1 MTRSKD
7 SNLIIERCEIEGLM
21 VIKPTVH
28 GDARGAF
35 AEVWR
40 ENRYAEVL
48 PAVTFCQDNVSVSSR
63 GVLRGLHF
71 QKQFPQAKL
80 VTVLEGSIF
89 DVAVDLRSGS
99 PFFGRWVGVTLKPFE
114 QFFIP
119 EGFAHGFLCLS
130 KKAVIGY
137 RCSDYYHPEDE
148 GSIHYADPD
157 LAITWPITEN
167 LSLSEKDAQAK
178 SFRSFCESLKNR

>member
-1 MTRSKD
+1 MTKSKHLTV
-7 SNLIIERCEIEGLM
+7 SVERYEIEGLIG
-21 VIKPTVH
+21 IKPTVH
-28 GDARGAF
+28 GDVRGAF

-40 ENRYAEVL
+40 ENLYAEVL
-48 PAVTFCQDNVSVSSR
+48 PAVTFCQANVSVSSQ

-80 VTVLEGSIF
+80 VTVLDGTIF
-89 DVAVDLRSGS
+89 DVAVDLRPESS
-99 PFFGRWVGVTLKPFE
+99 TFGRWVGVTLNPFE

-130 KKAVIGY
+130 EKAVIGY

-148 GSIHYADPD
+148 GSIHYADSD
-157 LAITWPITEN
+157 LAIAWPEMKHLT
-167 LSLSEKDAQAK
+167 LSAKDARAP
-178 SFRSFCESLKNR
+178 SFQSFCQSLKNL